1 MHTTYKPLIFL
12 ACLGLTGC
20 VMSEPSANDADPAT
34 GQVTSASDAGLYAV
48 RPYPDPGSVCQVIGE
63 SDATREF
70 LDDAALLIG
79 CPTQQRSAIADRMNE
94 GARVVA
100 QVRQWTLLSV
110 PMR

>member
-1 MHTTYKPLIFL
+1 MPQ
-12 ACLGLTGC
+12 
-20 VMSEPSANDADPAT
+20 PSGNAADPAT
-34 GQVTSASDAGLYAV
+34 GQVTSAGDAGLYAV

-79 CPTQQRSAIADRMNE
+79 CPSDQQGAIAERMNE

-100 QVRQWTLLSV
+100 QVRRWTLLSV